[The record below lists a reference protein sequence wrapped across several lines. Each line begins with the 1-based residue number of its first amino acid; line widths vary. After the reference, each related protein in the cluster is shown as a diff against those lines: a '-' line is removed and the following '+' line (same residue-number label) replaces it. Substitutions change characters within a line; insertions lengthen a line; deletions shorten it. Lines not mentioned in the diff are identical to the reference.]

1 MKLNLPSSLQQYHG
15 KKTSQMNSKTGRAD
29 FYPSRKMRLIR
40 DRLVV
45 VVVVVV
51 VGIDMVG
58 MVVMVLYYT
67 CIDF

>member
-1 MKLNLPSSLQQYHG
+1 MPSSLQQYHG
-15 KKTSQMNSKTGRAD
+15 KIITLNSKTGRAD
-29 FYPSRKMRLIR
+29 FYRRKMRLIR

-45 VVVVVV
+45 VVVVV
-51 VGIDMVG
+51 G

>member
-1 MKLNLPSSLQQYHG
+1 
-15 KKTSQMNSKTGRAD
+15 MNSKTGRAD
-29 FYPSRKMRLIR
+29 FYRRKMRLIR

-45 VVVVVV
+45 VVVVV
-51 VGIDMVG
+51 G